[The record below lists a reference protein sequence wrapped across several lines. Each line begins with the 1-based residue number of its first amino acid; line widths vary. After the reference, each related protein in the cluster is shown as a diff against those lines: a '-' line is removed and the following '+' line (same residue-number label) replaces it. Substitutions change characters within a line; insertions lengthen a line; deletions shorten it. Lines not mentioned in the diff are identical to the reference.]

1 MTLRTR
7 KFLDLIRANVP
18 EPPAR
23 MLEVGCG
30 SGELALALAEEGF
43 DVVAVD
49 PKAPDG
55 PIFQKVALEDFSD
68 EHGFDAVVAS
78 LSLHHI
84 HDLDGALDAI
94 ASFLPPRGPLVVQE
108 WASER
113 LTGATARWWYEQR
126 RALASVGRSDSEV
139 PDDYDA
145 WMRHNEEHLA
155 DLHRTHAVREAI
167 AARFDERFFEWRPYL
182 HSWRLDDALEPLERV
197 LIEEGAIEA
206 TSWLCVGE
214 RR

>member
-7 KFLDLIRANVP
+7 MFLDFVRTHVP

-23 MLEVGCG
+23 VLEVGCG
-30 SGELALALAEEGF
+30 SGQLALALAEHGF

-49 PKAPDG
+49 PQAPDG
-55 PIFQKVALEDFSD
+55 PTFRKVALEDFID
-68 EHGFDAVVAS
+68 EQGFDAVVAS

-84 HDLDGALDAI
+84 HDLEGALDTI
-94 ASFLPPRGPLVVQE
+94 ASLLPPRGPLVVQE

-139 PDDYDA
+139 PDDYGA
-145 WMRHNEEHLA
+145 WTRDNAEHLA
-155 DLHRTHAVREAI
+155 DLHRTPALRGAIEERFREQ
-167 AARFDERFFEWRPYL
+167 FFEWRPYL

-206 TSWLCVGE
+206 TSWVYVGE